1 MQSHVRVAVIG
12 GGVVGCSVL
21 YHLTRLGWSDVMLIE
36 RSELTSGSTWHAAGG
51 FHTLNADTNMA
62 ALQGYT
68 IRLYRE
74 LEELTGQSCG
84 LHHVGG
90 LTLAADA
97 DRLDFLKAERAKHR
111 YMGLETEIVGPDEIA
126 RLSPITN
133 PKGLLGALYDPLDGH
148 LDPSGTT
155 QAYAKGARMR
165 GAEIV
170 LRNPVRELRP
180 RPDGSW
186 DVVTEQGTVN
196 AGHVV
201 NAAGLWAREVGA
213 MAGVYLPCHPMEH
226 QYLVTDDL
234 PEVHERDTEL
244 PHCMDPAGESY
255 LRQEGRGLVIGMYE
269 QGCELWAVQG
279 TPEDFGHELLPEK
292 IDRMADKLDVAYER
306 YPILRTAGVK
316 RIISG
321 PFTFAPDGNPLVGPV
336 PGLRNYWAACAVMAG
351 FSQGGGVGL
360 ALAEWMIEGEP
371 SRDIF
376 AMDVARFGDWC
387 TRPYTRA
394 KVREN
399 YQRRFA
405 VSYPNEELP
414 AGRGLVT
421 TPAYG
426 VWAAR
431 NAVFGAGYGLEH
443 VNYFAPQG
451 EPAFEEPSFRRSNA
465 FEPVAAECR
474 AVREAVGINEIHN
487 FGKYLV
493 EGPDAEAWL
502 SRLMANRMP
511 REGRIVLTPM
521 LSPKGR
527 LVGDFTVARLAPER
541 FQLTASYAAQAF
553 HMRWFES
560 HLPPG
565 GVSVRNVSLDRI
577 GFQIAGPRARDVLAA
592 AASADVANEA
602 LRFLDA
608 REIEVGLVPALVCR
622 ISYTGDLGYEIY
634 VDAEHQVALWQ
645 ALAAAGAAHGM
656 RPFGMRAMM
665 SLRLEKSFGAWM
677 REYRPEYTAAE
688 TGLDRFVDLRK
699 NDFIGRDA
707 AMRERDAPPGR
718 RLCTFVVD
726 ARDADVWA
734 DEPIFSAGRGRRLR
748 DLGRIR
754 ALQREER
761 RARLRAGG
769 ACLARRGIH
778 HRDPRR
784 AARGDARRRAGARSS
799 RRAHAE
805 LIADFEAPG
814 RGGGGPGR
822 DAPPQSCA
830 NFQKTP

>member
-111 YMGLETEIVGPDEIA
+111 YMGLETEIVGPEEIA

-155 QAYAKGARMR
+155 QAYAKGARMQ

-170 LRNPVRELRP
+170 LRNSVRELNP

-186 DVVTEQGTVN
+186 DVVTAQGTVN
-196 AGHVV
+196 AEYVV
-201 NAAGLWAREVGA
+201 NAAGLWAREVGE

-234 PEVHERDTEL
+234 PEVYERETEL

-269 QGCELWAVQG
+269 QRCELWAVDG

-292 IDRMADKLDVAYER
+292 IDRIADKLDVAYER
-306 YPILRTAGVK
+306 YPILQTAGVK
-316 RIISG
+316 RVISG

-360 ALAEWMIEGEP
+360 ALAQWMVEGEP
-371 SRDIF
+371 SRDVF

-394 KVREN
+394 KVRES

-426 VWAAR
+426 VWAAK

-443 VNYFAPQG
+443 VNWFAPEG
-451 EPAFEEPSFRRSNA
+451 EPAWEQPSFRRSNA

-493 EGPDAEAWL
+493 EGPEAETWL
-502 SRLMANRMP
+502 SHLMANRMP
-511 REGRIVLTPM
+511 REGRVALTPM

-527 LVGDFTVARLAPER
+527 LIGDFTVARLSPEG

-553 HMRWFES
+553 HMRWFEA
-560 HLPPG
+560 HLPPS
-565 GVSVRNVSLDRI
+565 GVSLRNVSLDRI

-592 AASADVANEA
+592 TTSADVSNES
-602 LRFLDA
+602 LRFFDA
-608 REIEVGLVPALVCR
+608 REIELGLVPALVCR
-622 ISYTGDLGYEIY
+622 VSYTGDLGYEIY
-634 VDAEHQVALWQ
+634 VDADHQIALWQ
-645 ALAAAGAAHGM
+645 ALASAGDVHGM
-656 RPFGMRAMM
+656 KPFGMRAMM

-677 REYRPEYTAAE
+677 REYRPEYTPAE
-688 TGLDRFVDLRK
+688 TGLGRFVDLRK

-707 AMRERDAPPGR
+707 AMRERDARPER

-726 ARDADVWA
+726 AHDADVWA
-734 DEPIFSAGRGRRLR
+734 DEPIFAGDHVVGFATSGGYAHYS
-748 DLGRIR
+748 DKSVALGFVPVELID
-754 ALQREER
+754 
-761 RARLRAGG
+761 GG
-769 ACLARRGIH
+769 AEFTIEILGA
-778 HRDPRR
+778 RR
-784 AARGDARRRAGARSS
+784 AAKLVHEPMLDARGERM
-799 RRAHAE
+799 
-805 LIADFEAPG
+805 
-814 RGGGGPGR
+814 RG
-822 DAPPQSCA
+822 
-830 NFQKTP
+830 

>member
-1 MQSHVRVAVIG
+1 MKSHVRVAVIG

-36 RSELTSGSTWHAAGG
+36 RDELTSGSTWHAAGG

-90 LTLAADA
+90 LTLALDA

-111 YMGLETEIVGPDEIA
+111 YMGLETEIVGPDEVA

-133 PKGLLGALYDPLDGH
+133 PRGLLGALYDPLDGH

-155 QAYAKGARMR
+155 QAYARGARMQ

-170 LRNPVRELRP
+170 LRNPVRGLCP
-180 RPDGSW
+180 RADGSW
-186 DVVTEQGTVN
+186 DVVTDKGTVT
-196 AGHVV
+196 AEHVV
-201 NAAGLWAREVGA
+201 NAAGLWAREVGE

-234 PEVHERDTEL
+234 PEVYEREEEL

-269 QGCELWAVQG
+269 QRCELWAVEG
-279 TPEDFGHELLPEK
+279 TPDDFGPELLPEK
-292 IDRMADKLDVAYER
+292 IDRIADKLDVAYER
-306 YPILRTAGVK
+306 YPVLKTAGVK

-414 AGRGLVT
+414 AARGLVT

-426 VWAAR
+426 VWAAG
-431 NAVFGAGYGLEH
+431 NAVFGVGYGLEH
-443 VNYFAPQG
+443 VNWFAPAG

-465 FEPVAAECR
+465 FAPVAAECR

-493 EGPDAEAWL
+493 EGPEAEVWL
-502 SRLMANRMP
+502 SHLMANRMP
-511 REGRIVLTPM
+511 EVGRIVLTPM
-521 LSPKGR
+521 LSPTGR
-527 LVGDFTVARLAPER
+527 LVGDFTVARIAPER

-553 HMRWFES
+553 HMRWFEA
-560 HLPPG
+560 HLPAAGGGGGG
-565 GVSVRNVSLDRI
+565 GVSLRNVSLERI

-592 AASADVANEA
+592 ATSDDVSNRA
-602 LRFLDA
+602 LRFLDV
-608 REIEVGLVPALVCR
+608 REMEVGLVPAVVCR

-634 VDAEHQVALWQ
+634 VDPVHQVGLYQ
-645 ALAAAGAAHGM
+645 ALAAAGDGHGM
-656 RPFGMRAMM
+656 KPFGMRAMM

-677 REYRPEYTAAE
+677 REYRPEYTPAE

-699 NDFIGRDA
+699 NEFIGRDA
-707 AMRERDAPPGR
+707 ATRERDSPPGR

-734 DEPIFSAGRGRRLR
+734 DEPIFAGDEVVGFVTSGGYAHWSEQSIA
-748 DLGRIR
+748 LGFVPVE
-754 ALQREER
+754 LMED
-761 RARLRAGG
+761 GG
-769 ACLARRGIH
+769 VEFTIEILGE
-778 HRDPRR
+778 RR
-784 AARGDARRRAGARSS
+784 AARLVHEPILD
-799 RRAHAE
+799 
-805 LIADFEAPG
+805 P
-814 RGGGGPGR
+814 RGERMRG
-822 DAPPQSCA
+822 
-830 NFQKTP
+830 

>member
-1 MQSHVRVAVIG
+1 MKSHVRVAVIG

-36 RSELTSGSTWHAAGG
+36 RDELTSGSTWHAAGG

-90 LTLAADA
+90 LTLATDP

-111 YMGLETEIVGPDEIA
+111 YMGLETEIVGPDEVA

-133 PKGLLGALYDPLDGH
+133 PEGLLGALYDPLDGH

-155 QAYAKGARMR
+155 QAYARGARMQ

-170 LRNPVRELRP
+170 LRNPVHELCP
-180 RPDGSW
+180 RADGSW
-186 DVVTEQGTVN
+186 DVVTDKGTVT
-196 AGHVV
+196 AEHVV
-201 NAAGLWAREVGA
+201 NAAGLWAREVGE

-226 QYLVTDDL
+226 QYLVTEDL
-234 PEVHERDTEL
+234 PEVYERDSEL

-269 QGCELWAVQG
+269 QRCELWAVEG
-279 TPEDFGHELLPEK
+279 TPDDFGPELLPEK
-292 IDRMADKLDVAYER
+292 IDRIADKLDVAYER
-306 YPILRTAGVK
+306 YPVLQTAGVK

-414 AGRGLVT
+414 AARGLVT

-426 VWAAR
+426 LWAAG
-431 NAVFGAGYGLEH
+431 NAVFGVGYGLEH
-443 VNYFAPQG
+443 VNWFAPAG

-465 FEPVAAECR
+465 FAPVAAECR
-474 AVREAVGINEIHN
+474 AVREAVGTNEIHN

-493 EGPDAEAWL
+493 EGPEAESWL
-502 SRLMANRMP
+502 SQLMANRMP
-511 REGRIVLTPM
+511 EVGRIVLTPM
-521 LSPKGR
+521 LSPTGR
-527 LVGDFTVARLAPER
+527 LVGDFTVARIAPER

-553 HMRWFES
+553 HMRWFEA
-560 HLPPG
+560 HLPAAGGGGG
-565 GVSVRNVSLDRI
+565 GVSLRNVSLERI

-592 AASADVANEA
+592 ATSADVSNRA
-602 LRFLDA
+602 LRFLDV
-608 REIEVGLVPALVCR
+608 REMEVGLVPAVVCR

-634 VDAEHQVALWQ
+634 VDPVHQVGLYQ
-645 ALAAAGAAHGM
+645 ALAAAGDGHGM
-656 RPFGMRAMM
+656 KPFGMRAMM

-677 REYRPEYTAAE
+677 REYRPEYTPAE

-699 NDFIGRDA
+699 NEFIGRDA

-734 DEPIFSAGRGRRLR
+734 DEPIFAGDEVVGFVTSGGYAHWSERSIA
-748 DLGRIR
+748 LGFVPVE
-754 ALQREER
+754 LMED
-761 RARLRAGG
+761 GG
-769 ACLARRGIH
+769 VEFTIEILGE
-778 HRDPRR
+778 RR
-784 AARGDARRRAGARSS
+784 AARLVHEPILDPRGERMRS
-799 RRAHAE
+799 
-805 LIADFEAPG
+805 
-814 RGGGGPGR
+814 
-822 DAPPQSCA
+822 
-830 NFQKTP
+830 

>member
-1 MQSHVRVAVIG
+1 MKSHVRVAVIG

-21 YHLTRLGWSDVMLIE
+21 YHLTRLGWTDVMLIE

-90 LTLAADA
+90 LTLASDA

-111 YMGLETEIVGPDEIA
+111 YMGLETEIVGPEEIA

-133 PKGLLGALYDPLDGH
+133 PRGLLGALYDPLDGH

-155 QAYAKGARMR
+155 QAYARGARMQ

-180 RPDGSW
+180 CPDGSW
-186 DVVTEQGTVN
+186 DVVTDKGTVN
-196 AGHVV
+196 AERVV
-201 NAAGLWAREVGA
+201 NAAGLWAREVGE

-234 PEVHERDTEL
+234 PEVYERDTEL

-269 QGCELWAVQG
+269 QRCELWAVEG
-279 TPEDFGHELLPEK
+279 TPEDFGPELLPEK
-292 IDRMADKLDVAYER
+292 IDRIADKLDVAYER
-306 YPILRTAGVK
+306 YPVLQTAGVK

-414 AGRGLVT
+414 AARGLVT

-431 NAVFGAGYGLEH
+431 NAVFGAGYGLEQ
-443 VNYFAPQG
+443 VNWFAPAG
-451 EPAFEEPSFRRSNA
+451 EPAFEQPSFRRSNA
-465 FEPVAAECR
+465 FAPVAAECR

-493 EGPDAEAWL
+493 EGPEAKTWL
-502 SRLMANRMP
+502 SHLMANRMP
-511 REGRIVLTPM
+511 DIGRIVLTPM

-527 LVGDFTVARLAPER
+527 LMGDFTVARIGPER

-553 HMRWFES
+553 HMRWFEA
-560 HLPPG
+560 HLPAAPG
-565 GVSVRNVSLDRI
+565 GVSVRNISLERI

-592 AASADVANEA
+592 ATSADVSNRA
-602 LRFLDA
+602 LRFFDA

-622 ISYTGDLGYEIY
+622 LSYTGDLGYEIY
-634 VDAEHQVALWQ
+634 VDSEHQIALYQ
-645 ALAAAGAAHGM
+645 ALAAAGDAHGM
-656 RPFGMRAMM
+656 KPFGMRAMM
-665 SLRLEKSFGAWM
+665 SLRLEKSYGAWM
-677 REYRPEYTAAE
+677 REYRPEYTPAE
-688 TGLDRFVDLRK
+688 TGLDRFVNFAK
-699 NDFIGRDA
+699 NDFMGRDA

-718 RLCTFVVD
+718 RLCTLVVD

-734 DEPIFSAGRGRRLR
+734 DEPIFAGDDVVGFVTSGGYAHWSEKSIALGFVPVELLDRGAEFTIEI
-748 DLGRIR
+748 LG
-754 ALQREER
+754 ER
-761 RARLRAGG
+761 RAATLVREPVL
-769 ACLARRGIH
+769 
-778 HRDPRR
+778 DPRGER
-784 AARGDARRRAGARSS
+784 MRG
-799 RRAHAE
+799 
-805 LIADFEAPG
+805 
-814 RGGGGPGR
+814 
-822 DAPPQSCA
+822 
-830 NFQKTP
+830 

>member
-1 MQSHVRVAVIG
+1 MQSHVQVAVIG

-21 YHLTRLGWSDVMLIE
+21 YHLTRLGWRDVMLIE

-90 LTLAADA
+90 LTLATDR
-97 DRLDFLKAERAKHR
+97 DRLDFLEAERAKHR
-111 YMGLETEIVGPDEIA
+111 HMGLDTEVVGPAEVA

-133 PKGLLGALYDPLDGH
+133 TAGVLGALYDPLDGH

-155 QAYAKGARMR
+155 QAYAKGARMQ

-170 LRNPVRELRP
+170 LRNPVRELSP
-180 RPDGSW
+180 RPDGGW
-186 DVVTEQGTVN
+186 DVVTVQGTVH
-196 AGHVV
+196 AEHVV

-226 QYLVTDDL
+226 QYLVTGDL
-234 PEVHERDTEL
+234 PEVYERDTEL

-255 LRQEGRGLVIGMYE
+255 LRQEGRGLVVGMYE
-269 QGCELWAVQG
+269 QACELWAVDG

-292 IDRMADKLDVAYER
+292 LDRMADKLGVAYER
-306 YPILRTAGVK
+306 YPVLETAGVK
-316 RIISG
+316 RVISG

-336 PGLRNYWAACAVMAG
+336 PGLRNYWTACAVMAG

-371 SRDIF
+371 SRDVF

-405 VSYPNEELP
+405 ISYPNEELP
-414 AGRGLVT
+414 AARPLVT

-426 VWAAR
+426 IWAGQG
-431 NAVFGAGYGLEH
+431 AVFGAGYGLEH
-443 VNYFAPQG
+443 VNYFTPAG
-451 EPAFEEPSFRRSNA
+451 ERAFEQPSFRRSNA
-465 FEPVAAECR
+465 FAPVAAECR
-474 AVREAVGINEIHN
+474 AVREAAGINEIHN

-493 EGPDAEAWL
+493 EGPEAQAWL
-502 SRLMANRMP
+502 SRLMANQIP
-511 REGRIVLTPM
+511 GEGRIALTPM

-527 LVGDFTVARLAPER
+527 LIGDFTVARLGAER

-553 HMRWFES
+553 HMRWFEA
-560 HLPPG
+560 HLPPR
-565 GVSVRNVSLDRI
+565 GVTVTNVSLARI

-592 AASADVANEA
+592 AAPGSDVSNGA

-608 REIEVGLVPALVCR
+608 REMEVGLVPALVCR

-634 VDAEHQVALWQ
+634 VDARHQVALYR
-645 ALAAAGAAHGM
+645 ALAAAGAGYGM

-677 REYRPEYTAAE
+677 REYRPDYTPAE
-688 TGLDRFVDLRK
+688 TGLDRFVFFRK

-707 AMRERDAPPGR
+707 ALRERDAPPGR

-726 ARDADVWA
+726 ARDADPWG
-734 DEPIFSAGRGRRLR
+734 DEPIFAGG
-748 DLGRIR
+748 DVVGFVTSGGYAHYSGKSIALGFVPVE
-754 ALQREER
+754 AM
-761 RARLRAGG
+761 AGG
-769 ACLARRGIH
+769 AERATRFAIEILGERRPARLVRAPVLDPAGERMRG
-778 HRDPRR
+778 
-784 AARGDARRRAGARSS
+784 
-799 RRAHAE
+799 
-805 LIADFEAPG
+805 
-814 RGGGGPGR
+814 
-822 DAPPQSCA
+822 
-830 NFQKTP
+830 

>member
-74 LEELTGQSCG
+74 LETLTGESCG

-90 LTLAADA
+90 LTLAPDA
-97 DRLDFLKAERAKHR
+97 DRLDFLRAERARHR

-133 PKGLLGALYDPLDGH
+133 PEGLLGALYDPLDGH

-155 QAYAKGARMR
+155 RAYAKGARMQ

-186 DVVTEQGTVN
+186 DVVTVEGTVN
-196 AGHVV
+196 AEHVV
-201 NAAGLWAREVGA
+201 NAAGLWAREVGE
-213 MAGVYLPCHPMEH
+213 MAGVQLPCHPMEH

-234 PEVHERDTEL
+234 PEVWERDVEL

-269 QGCELWAVQG
+269 QRCELWAVDG

-292 IDRMADKLDVAYER
+292 IDRIADRLDIAYQR
-306 YPILRTAGVK
+306 YPVLRTAGVK
-316 RIISG
+316 RVISG

-336 PGLRNYWAACAVMAG
+336 PGLANYWAACAVMAG

-360 ALAEWMIEGEP
+360 ALAQWMVEGEP

-387 TRPYTRA
+387 TRPWVRA
-394 KVREN
+394 KVRES

-405 VSYPNEELP
+405 ISYPNEELP

-443 VNYFAPQG
+443 VNWFAPEG
-451 EPAFEEPSFRRSNA
+451 EPAFEQPSFRRSNA
-465 FEPVAAECR
+465 FGPVGEECR
-474 AVREAVGINEIHN
+474 AVREAVGINEVHN

-493 EGPDAEAWL
+493 EGPEAEAWL

-511 REGRIVLTPM
+511 EEGRIALTPM

-527 LVGDFTVARLAPER
+527 LVGDFTVARLGAGR
-541 FQLTASYAAQAF
+541 FQLTASWAAQAF
-553 HMRWFES
+553 HMRWFEA

-565 GVSVRNVSLDRI
+565 GVSVRNVSLERI

-592 AASADVANEA
+592 ATSADVSNRA

-608 REIEVGLVPALVCR
+608 REMEVGLVPALVCR

-634 VDAEHQVALWQ
+634 VDSGHQIALYR
-645 ALAAAGAAHGM
+645 ALAAAGEAHGM
-656 RPFGMRAMM
+656 KPFGMRAMM

-677 REYRPEYTAAE
+677 REYRPEYTPAE

-734 DEPIFSAGRGRRLR
+734 DEPIFAGDDVVGFATSGGYAHYSAKSVA
-748 DLGRIR
+748 LGFVPVGTIEDG
-754 ALQREER
+754 AELAIEILGER
-761 RARLRAGG
+761 RPAKLVGEPV
-769 ACLARRGIH
+769 L
-778 HRDPRR
+778 DPRGER
-784 AARGDARRRAGARSS
+784 MRG
-799 RRAHAE
+799 
-805 LIADFEAPG
+805 
-814 RGGGGPGR
+814 
-822 DAPPQSCA
+822 
-830 NFQKTP
+830 